1 MKILKYLIYH
11 IITIALLLGY
21 WGFVQVYYS
30 HFPIY
35 NFKILDYISAVGIFF
50 VIYILIDK
58 IRTELTKYL
67 KL

>member
-1 MKILKYLIYH
+1 MKILKYLIYY
-11 IITIALLLGY
+11 IITIVLLLGY
-21 WGFVQVYYS
+21 WGFVQVYCL

-35 NFKILDYISAVGIFF
+35 KFKILDHISAVGIFF